1 MSTIFPGK
9 FCFYPPSSIIMI
21 SKDDY
26 STFGSVWPHVRVA
39 FYCEASHR
47 GGGPG
52 GVLGSKLF
60 VILDRYI
67 IPCFYPAESVILIF
81 LAVQSCVVVG

>member
-1 MSTIFPGK
+1 
-9 FCFYPPSSIIMI
+9 MI

-26 STFGSVWPHVRVA
+26 STSGYFWSHVRVL
-39 FYCEASHR
+39 FHCEASHR

-60 VILDRYI
+60 VLLDRYI
-67 IPCFYPAESVILIF
+67 IPCFYPAESIILIL
-81 LAVQSCVVVG
+81 LAVQSCVVVVW